1 MDEVEKVEAEIV
13 DCIPLDG
20 YPVIPQVAPE
30 EVPEGALSAPA
41 PDKLMRAGRFVK
53 GGLPGP
59 GPRVKHTRESLIRAC
74 EEYFANMIVAVPNPA
89 TGRTEYKWTD
99 TPTITGLARALGV
112 HHTTM
117 YRYQESDD
125 LGDIICAA
133 RDIVQE
139 YIEKG
144 AIAGVG
150 NPAGKIFILKN
161 LGLSDTQTVTFAP
174 PSRLQAAKSTD
185 EIARLV
191 SEDIVD

>member
-13 DCIPLDG
+13 DCIPLES

-41 PDKLMRAGRFVK
+41 PDKLLRQGHFVK
-53 GGLPGP
+53 GGIPGP
-59 GPRVKHTRESLIRAC
+59 GPRKKYDRNSLIRAC
-74 EEYFANMIVAVPNPA
+74 EEYFANMIVAVQNPA

-99 TPTITGLARALGV
+99 TPTITGLARSLGIGPN
-112 HHTTM
+112 TM
-117 YRYQESDD
+117 YRYQASDEF
-125 LGDIICAA
+125 GDIICAA

-139 YIEKG
+139 YVEKG

-161 LGLSDTQTVTFAP
+161 LGMSDTQTVTFAP

-185 EIARLV
+185 EIAKLV